1 MKKIVFLLIFLLLF
15 SLCACGSE
23 TAANTTDTV
32 AADPTGEPITTTT
45 TPTTSTTT
53 PATAV
58 QVGFGSGDITP
69 DWPCTLQGYGNDA
82 TRISAGWKTQIYIY
96 CVALTD
102 IDGETVLIMSIDA
115 GGGGFEKDIRPVI
128 EETYGIPQDHI
139 ILSAVHQ
146 HSTPTGG
153 KKYVKLLKAKAL
165 EAVDEAL
172 NDRAPATMYFNKV
185 ETHAMNFVRNY
196 ITDANGVRQHESQAD
211 PEMRLIKFV
220 REGAKPVIM
229 VNFQVHP
236 HMGASSD
243 DVNIHGDWPAIMRDT
258 VAAELD
264 AHCIYLSGAGGNMN
278 STSEF
283 AAENVSKDWRDHGKR
298 AAEYVMQAED
308 SYTQANLGNIEVAC
322 QTHAYENDHSMDHLL
337 PGAAILHEMRQE
349 DFYAAEAAVSKYP
362 GIKSIYHASAIVDK
376 ANAGPTRDLT
386 IGAISIGDAVFTYHP
401 YEMFDTNGVELREG
415 TVGNKNYTAEE
426 QMENPYP
433 MTFICTL
440 GNGHLGY
447 VPSMLGYIN
456 GGYSTDIT
464 RLAPGGGERLVGDY
478 LAMLNELYG

>member
-1 MKKIVFLLIFLLLF
+1 MKKITLLLIFLLLF

-23 TAANTTDTV
+23 TPVSTEGTV
-32 AADPTGEPITTTT
+32 PGEQPTT
-45 TPTTSTTT
+45 TPSTTA
-53 PATAV
+53 PVAAV
-58 QVGFGSGDITP
+58 QVGFGAGDITP
-69 DWPCTLQGYGNDA
+69 DWPCTLQGYGNDD
-82 TRISAGWKTQIYIY
+82 TRISAGWKTKIYIY

-102 IDGETVLIMSIDA
+102 VDGETVLIMSIDA

-153 KKYVKLLKAKAL
+153 KKYVNLLKTKAL
-165 EAVDEAL
+165 MAVDEAL
-172 NDRAPATMYFNKV
+172 NDRAPATMYFNKI
-185 ETHAMNFVRNY
+185 ETEAMNFVRNY

-236 HMGASSD
+236 HMGSSSD
-243 DVNIHGDWPAIMRDT
+243 DVNIHGDWPAIMRET
-258 VAAELD
+258 VAAEMD

-283 AAENVSKDWRDHGKR
+283 SAENISKDWRDHGRR
-298 AAEYVMQAED
+298 AAEYVMQAEG

-337 PGAAILHEMRQE
+337 PGAEILHKMRQK
-349 DFYAAEAAVSKYP
+349 DFYAAEAAVANYP

-433 MTFICTL
+433 MTFVCTL